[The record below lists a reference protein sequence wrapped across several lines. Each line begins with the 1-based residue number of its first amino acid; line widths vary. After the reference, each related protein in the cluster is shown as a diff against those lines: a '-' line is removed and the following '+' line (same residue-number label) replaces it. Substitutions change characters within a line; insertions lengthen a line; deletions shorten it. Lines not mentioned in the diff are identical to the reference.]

1 MPVVVS
7 AVTKQSK
14 SNPTPIVL
22 CKPPK
27 KIATTPT
34 AEKPRYASILKTH
47 SFEQPPQTF
56 RLPEALHL
64 PELQTPTGHKA
75 MFTESKIKKLNNIAY
90 ADSGT
95 DIHITNPSTI
105 AQLGLQQHPYARPV
119 TIQFGDGSLQ
129 HATHFVLMGDILG
142 EVAVIATAPAT
153 LVSIYSITT
162 KGLTVEFSNKRIKIM
177 DDFTGRTL

>member
-1 MPVVVS
+1 MPVVV
-7 AVTKQSK
+7 
-14 SNPTPIVL
+14 PIVTNQSNSNTSSTVL
-22 CKPPK
+22 RKPPK
-27 KIATTPT
+27 KIAHKTT
-34 AEKPRYASILKTH
+34 AEKPRNAPILKMH
-47 SFEQPPQTF
+47 SFEQAPPPF
-56 RLPEALHL
+56 RIPEALHL

-105 AQLGLQQHPYARPV
+105 TQLGLQQHPYLRPV

-142 EVAVIATAPAT
+142 EVAIIESAPAT
-153 LVSIYSITT
+153 LISIYSIFTAKFDSGITT
-162 KGLTVEFSNKRIKIM
+162 TAKKR
-177 DDFTGRTL
+177 